1 MIIIIIIIIII
12 SRSVWT
18 WPKIV
23 VKVIYMTCIILV
35 VAVTVF
41 TILERL
47 TASCFKSLFTF
58 SFLKALEAYLLFLN
72 KKTHENSLA

>member
-1 MIIIIIIIIII
+1 
-12 SRSVWT
+12 
-18 WPKIV
+18 
-23 VKVIYMTCIILV
+23 MTCIILV

-72 KKTHENSLA
+72 KKTNENSLA

>member
-1 MIIIIIIIIII
+1 MIIIIIII

-23 VKVIYMTCIILV
+23 VEVIYMTCIILV

-47 TASCFKSLFTF
+47 TASCFKALFTF

>member
-1 MIIIIIIIIII
+1 
-12 SRSVWT
+12 
-18 WPKIV
+18 
-23 VKVIYMTCIILV
+23 MTCIILV

-41 TILERL
+41 TIPERL

-72 KKTHENSLA
+72 KKKKQMKIVLLKQSLLNLRHKRATT